1 MKMVRALVPAVC
13 LILLYL
19 TLSLFDLWEGAL
31 LKVQASFYIIVV
43 SLLLVLT
50 ALIYFGVIKV
60 NHLYMK
66 RRLAVMITAVTVG
79 VVYSGSDFLR
89 LAETAF
95 KPRALFE
102 YSAPQISA
110 TLTPPT
116 YLEQDTVHKELAL
129 TEEGYEDIN
138 PIYEG
143 SVLELEVKGTKW
155 APDVVLSD
163 GKRFSFEQIADDHF
177 KATIDID
184 LQTSWALKQ
193 GSYEITELPI
203 IAIDD
208 EAPEIDQFSIEE
220 YENDKGY
227 LAFKIDVDDDRKVMK
242 AVLSLIDENGKS
254 SDHYDLSIGSVKSM
268 NSIYYTNFTASDL
281 AGGQANIQLMVE
293 DEAGQQT
300 KLALENIDIPEMQY
314 SHPVAMNLI
323 SLREELQNGEYD
335 QKLLAR
341 RIKSMGLLGDA
352 EGLPSVY
359 YMALR
364 SAYWRLVNPSNEHDP
379 GIAVDMLWDI
389 AEKLENNEIN
399 DLEQRLISSLDVL
412 RLSLRQKQTV
422 GEVREKLRV
431 SDRFFRNYSN
441 SVKKLTSD
449 KYDLEIDIKALR
461 KLYSYILAFTDQ
473 EKFYNA
479 ALIVDFMKKGIVQN
493 DNLIF
498 SRDGL
503 GNYFALTES
512 RQIIDNLIRVQKTL
526 LASSY
531 NEQVASQIQN
541 RVNGSAKKQTKN
553 QKESQLELQQK
564 VGVAVNRLGEKIS
577 FAGSS
582 SDLMINNAK
591 ALIDDILKN
600 MEKSETSNVA
610 QSQSELIAVMSNLK
624 RFLNKP
630 VSRSPELQNLLKEI
644 NSEPVL

>member
-1 MKMVRALVPAVC
+1 MPAVC
-13 LILLYL
+13 LILIYL

-43 SLLLVLT
+43 SSLLVLS
-50 ALIYFGVIKV
+50 ALIYLGVIKV

-66 RRLAVMITAVTVG
+66 RRLAVMVTAVTVG

-89 LAETAF
+89 LTETAF

-116 YLEQDTVHKELAL
+116 YLEQDTVHKELAI

-177 KATIDID
+177 KATINID
-184 LQTSWALKQ
+184 LQTSWALMQ

-242 AVLSLIDENGKS
+242 AVLSLIDENGNS

-281 AGGQANIQLMVE
+281 AGGQAKIQLMVE

-300 KLALENIDIPEMQY
+300 KLALENIDIPEKQY

-341 RIKSMGLLGDA
+341 RIKSMGLLGDS

-364 SAYWRLVNPSNEHDP
+364 SAYWRLVNPSNEDDP

-412 RLSLRQKQTV
+412 RLSLRQKRTV
-422 GEVREKLRV
+422 GEVREKLRI
-431 SDRFFRNYSN
+431 SDRFFRNYSG

-479 ALIVDFMKKGIVQN
+479 ALIVDFMKRGIVQN

-531 NEQVASQIQN
+531 NEQVANQIQN